1 LDKKNGIGMK
11 LVQVQFFRWIL
22 SFFASLMIRFLG
34 YTWRIEVRGE
44 ERLKEAREISNQ
56 VVFSFWH
63 GRLLVLSFT
72 HRHRN
77 IHVLASEHLD
87 GDLMGKTIEWLGFG
101 HLKGST
107 SKGGARALRQ
117 LTSVLRNGFDVGLT
131 VDGPRGPRGVVQQ
144 GAVEV
149 ARMSGSVVVPVSNSA
164 RPRRL
169 FSSWDRFQFP
179 YPFARVVV
187 EYGEPI
193 IIPSEAT
200 ENERQKLRNKLQQ
213 SLHELTRKL
222 DLDFGYTG
230 REVWPHED
238 N

>member
-1 LDKKNGIGMK
+1 MK
-11 LVQVQFFRWIL
+11 LVEVKIVRRVL
-22 SFFASLMIRFLG
+22 SFVASLLIRILG
-34 YTWRIEVRGE
+34 YTWRIEWRGE
-44 ERLKEAREISNQ
+44 DNLKKAREISGQ
-56 VVFSFWH
+56 IVFSFWH

-77 IHVLASEHLD
+77 IQVLASEHPD
-87 GDLMGKTIEWLGFG
+87 GDLMGQTIEWLGFG

-131 VDGPRGPRGVVQQ
+131 VDGPRGPRGMVQQ
-144 GAVEV
+144 GAVEI
-149 ARMSGSVVVPVSNSA
+149 ARMSRSVVVPVSNSA
-164 RPRRL
+164 SPRKL

-179 YPFARVVV
+179 YPFARVIV

-193 IIPSEAT
+193 VIPTGAT
-200 ENERQKLRNKLQQ
+200 DEERAELRSKLQK
-213 SLHELTRKL
+213 SLNELTRKL

-230 REVWPHED
+230 EEVWPHED
-238 N
+238 S